1 MGHPVHI
8 VPSPVNRG
16 SCFMLPRRQ
25 HCPEKSIIYL
35 WRYATL
41 FLSNIH
47 TFFFQDM
54 LFLSD
59 MTHFF
64 FQICILFQH
73 RPEKNIYLWKY
84 VTPYLSNTHTFF
96 QHMLFLSDMSHLF
109 FQINILFFPEKS
121 IIYLLRYAA
130 LFLLNI
136 HTYFFQDML
145 FVSDMSHFFF
155 QINLLFSALSWKKH
169 HLSFKICRT
178 FSSEYTWWSLYNQS
192 LLKLSENNNVG
203 CKVTAEN

>member
-8 VPSPVNRG
+8 VPPPVNRG

-41 FLSNIH
+41 FRSNMH
-47 TFFFQDM
+47 NFFPGYAFSFRYDT

-59 MTHFF
+59 IHTFSASSWEKHLSLK
-64 FQICILFQH
+64 ICHTLSFKHTYLFSAYAFSF
-73 RPEKNIYLWKY
+73 RY
-84 VTPYLSNTHTFF
+84 VTP
-96 QHMLFLSDMSHLF
+96 FLSDKHT
-109 FQINILFFPEKS
+109 FFPEKS

-136 HTYFFQDML
+136 YTYFFQDML

-155 QINLLFSALSWKKH
+155 QINLLFSALSWEKH

>member
-8 VPSPVNRG
+8 VPCPVNRG

-47 TFFFQDM
+47 TFFPGYVFSFRYDT

-59 MTHFF
+59 IHTFSVSSWEKHLSLK
-64 FQICILFQH
+64 ICHTLSFKLTYLFSAYAFSF
-73 RPEKNIYLWKY
+73 RY
-84 VTPYLSNTHTFF
+84 VTP
-96 QHMLFLSDMSHLF
+96 FLSDKHT
-109 FQINILFFPEKS
+109 FFPEKS

-136 HTYFFQDML
+136 HTYFFRIC
-145 FVSDMSHFFF
+145 FFF
-155 QINLLFSALSWKKH
+155 QICH
-169 HLSFKICRT
+169 T
-178 FSSEYTWWSLYNQS
+178 FSFRQTYFFQ
-192 LLKLSENNNVG
+192 LKTS
-203 CKVTAEN
+203 